1 MSTETSITSALLR
14 VLLQRFSYAPL
25 PWNRWLARAI
35 TALTVVMA
43 AYLGA
48 AVWAKRGDL
57 TRAFSQ
63 FPLAVLFESI
73 GLVLLGLGLRAVR
86 WQYYVAR
93 LGWNVPWRPSVSAF
107 LASFAF
113 TATPGK
119 AGEVVKSVLLRTSHD
134 VPLSD
139 GVGVLLV
146 ERLGDLLAVLI
157 LAVGGLALL
166 TDATVYFV
174 GTAIV
179 VAAATVF
186 FSNRWIYYLVLRQ
199 FAKIKKLAGVVE
211 KVLRALDTCRSLLR
225 PIPFL
230 LGVGIALVAWSC
242 EGLAFHLIIRSFG
255 LECGILESFSI
266 YGIATLVGAAFRFAR
281 RIGKLRS
288 CRGAALSPFGHVRG
302 RRNNRRRHLSTVF
315 ALAGQPHRCA
325 FHVRLDVRNGLELL
339 SSRGR

>member
-1 MSTETSITSALLR
+1 M
-14 VLLQRFSYAPL
+14 
-25 PWNRWLARAI
+25 
-35 TALTVVMA
+35 
-43 AYLGA
+43 
-48 AVWAKRGDL
+48 
-57 TRAFSQ
+57 
-63 FPLAVLFESI
+63 
-73 GLVLLGLGLRAVR
+73 R
-86 WQYYVAR
+86 WQYYVSR

-166 TDATVYFV
+166 TDATIYFV

-186 FSNRWIYYLVLRQ
+186 FSNRWIYYPVLRQ

-266 YGIATLVGAAFRFAR
+266 YGVATLVGALSALPGGLGTFEAVAVGLLVHLGLSLGDATIAIVIFRLCSLWLGSL
-281 RIGKLRS
+281 IGVLFMLGWMYVMGSNSRLQ
-288 CRGAALSPFGHVRG
+288 GAG
-302 RRNNRRRHLSTVF
+302 
-315 ALAGQPHRCA
+315 
-325 FHVRLDVRNGLELL
+325 NG
-339 SSRGR
+339 